1 MEMGLIMAIIGFALH
16 ALAVF
21 AGARI
26 AKLPKVD
33 FWRAA
38 IVALLSYIAIFIAGI
53 LLWPLSWIPLVG
65 VLASSLALGVGTA
78 VTARLV
84 LDCQW
89 LPAAIIGVAVMVTGA
104 LTGWIFT
111 PFS

>member
-1 MEMGLIMAIIGFALH
+1 MGLILGIIGFILH

-21 AGARI
+21 AGAKI
-26 AKLPKVD
+26 ARLERVD

-38 IVALLSYIAIFIAGI
+38 IVALLSYIAIFLASL
-53 LLWPLSWIPLVG
+53 LLWPLHWVPLVG

-89 LPAAIIGVAVMVTGA
+89 RPAAIIGVAVMITGA
-104 LTGWIFT
+104 LTGMIFT